1 MFCPIRR
8 VLKGFYKCFVENPNS
23 TTNFWSQFKYFQ
35 IITFITAFS
44 FAVEIF
50 WRKVLLQSG
59 SDKISFPMKLRC
71 SERGGLIN
79 RNGLIVNYRSKIMDD
94 LNITS
99 GQKKLEKTIS
109 CGDSESVNSDDSSS
123 PKSIDSEY
131 SFDTT
136 FSSLE
141 DDQGQYGS
149 DDSRVSS
156 RLSRQSSIV
165 DGLLTEIYDRYH
177 HGSRSGDSDN
187 VTECSTTSFY
197 SGSFELDERTQRWT
211 RSQLNGK
218 GTFILMLILNRLAHL
233 VYFS

>member
-1 MFCPIRR
+1 M
-8 VLKGFYKCFVENPNS
+8 EN
-23 TTNFWSQFKYFQ
+23 
-35 IITFITAFS
+35 
-44 FAVEIF
+44 
-50 WRKVLLQSG
+50 
-59 SDKISFPMKLRC
+59 
-71 SERGGLIN
+71 
-79 RNGLIVNYRSKIMDD
+79 
-94 LNITS
+94 LNIAS

-109 CGDSESVNSDDSSS
+109 CGDSESVISDDSSS
-123 PKSIDSEY
+123 PKSIGSEC

-141 DDQGQYGS
+141 DEQAQYVS

-197 SGSFELDERTQRWT
+197 SGSFELDERTQRWS
-211 RSQLNGK
+211 RSQLHGK
-218 GTFILMLILNRLAHL
+218 GELCNITLMLILNGLFSLLFVVFEFQL
-233 VYFS
+233 V